1 MTGDRTKPCLVYT
14 TFSGKI
20 YIYYEVTLPSIL
32 PSNLLLAI
40 EKMVFIIIIFSFS
53 QYMGSFP
60 QKKILKS

>member
-40 EKMVFIIIIFSFS
+40 EKMVFIIIIIISFG

-60 QKKILKS
+60 RKKN